1 MFKEKL
7 YNILKIRMC
16 MYKRMQSRNNVD
28 IENEVLNLNMLIIIQ
43 NRNYYIKINKLR
55 NRNLSLFKMQRQL
68 VTY

>member
-16 MYKRMQSRNNVD
+16 MYKRMQSRNNMD

-43 NRNYYIKINKLR
+43 NRDYHIKINKLR
-55 NRNLSLFKMQRQL
+55 NRNLSLLFKM
-68 VTY
+68 

>member
-16 MYKRMQSRNNVD
+16 MYKRMQSRNNMD
-28 IENEVLNLNMLIIIQ
+28 IENEVLNLNMLIIVQ
-43 NRNYYIKINKLR
+43 NRDYYIKINKLR

-68 VTY
+68 VTH

>member
-28 IENEVLNLNMLIIIQ
+28 VENEVLNLNMLIIVQ
-43 NRNYYIKINKLR
+43 NRDY
-55 NRNLSLFKMQRQL
+55 
-68 VTY
+68 